1 MIRDESLKS
10 GKSPKFG
17 LWKAFF
23 DKVWKALKTSVGGVK
38 RDRTADLLN
47 AIQAL
52 SQLSYNPNHWKDFG
66 IISFLS
72 YEILKFDE
80 IK

>member
-1 MIRDESLKS
+1 MEQNLGRNLK
-10 GKSPKFG
+10 
-17 LWKAFF
+17 
-23 DKVWKALKTSVGGVK
+23 VGGVK

-52 SQLSYNPNHWKDFG
+52 SQLSYNPNRRKDFG

>member
-10 GKSPKFG
+10 GKNPKFG

-23 DKVWKALKTSVGGVK
+23 DKAWKPLKTSLGGVK

-52 SQLSYNPNHWKDFG
+52 SQLSYNPKRFRNFTL
-66 IISFLS
+66 FYLQ
-72 YEILKFDE
+72 KF
-80 IK
+80 